1 VLPQFAG
8 FLPVGQSGPE
18 LNMHAHDAK
27 ACLKYAS
34 LAEVKF
40 IYFLKKQFHLD
51 RVFDRFIS
59 VT

>member
-1 VLPQFAG
+1 MPQFAG
-8 FLPVGQSGPE
+8 FWPVGQSGSEPT
-18 LNMHAHDAK
+18 MRAHDAQ

-40 IYFLKKQFHLD
+40 ICVIKKQFHQDCVLHK
-51 RVFDRFIS
+51 FIS